1 MYLSKESI
9 INLFFQM
16 NFLYSGEDIQ
26 KQGGTQFFSELKYFL
41 ALDEFVKSEQRP
53 CDTRNKDDKQ
63 KFVANVGHFV
73 QLSDPNADDSLDAKN
88 FFDSFGQ
95 NRDFDVG
102 SNFFSAGAVNKSLTS
117 TTPLPFPS
125 RHPQLLT
132 CENGKISIADGA
144 YERFANEQDYLFY
157 QDRKKKTILPNKK
170 ALLFFWLNRNTSFTS
185 KELLFNEF
193 LNSLRNRYSQNM
205 ISALRWDEKDSVY
218 TNIARNLSTSNDMS
232 FVEKEDLIF
241 DKKDSYQRKKY
252 FETWLCLNTS
262 GDDGFRTHCVDVC
275 EQWLDKKM
283 PGNQIGNLFRYKDY
297 ESYKREHIRITAL
310 KDFSSVSDNDQS
322 GRPRTAIN
330 HYLNFLNK
338 MPHTKKVDDD
348 NFVKLLKQL
357 EQEIEKNPERIDALK
372 KILPLEEK
380 NEKDTSGTHSFF
392 YFDFS
397 SFTPTQIIY
406 YGVPGCGKSYEVN
419 KVINAELDK
428 YGVTDKEHHKVR
440 CVFHPE
446 YCNADFVGQIY
457 PYVKPDN
464 GGVEYRFKPGP
475 FAEIVRRAY
484 RNPAEPF
491 FLIVEEINRGN
502 AAAIFGEMF
511 QLLDR
516 IRPED
521 GPEELSG
528 NIYNTGWS
536 SYGVTNIDV
545 NAYVRQKST
554 DNPEKI
560 EYDDSIPYGD
570 KIKFINNTAV
580 RLPPNLSI
588 YATMNTNDQN
598 VFTMDNAFQRRF
610 KSKMIRNVLDENSAQ
625 YKTEI
630 DDTGVYWGDFRKW
643 INEKILLPQT
653 AVLKAD
659 DKCLGGWFITGEKI
673 NGVDKIKKEDFAE
686 KVLKYLWDDVFKR
699 NKSGEIFVK
708 DDKVNSLSDLIDAFE
723 TSVRF
728 ESFEKI
734 FKMNDVDKAKLQK
747 QANT

>member
-1 MYLSKESI
+1 MPYTTREAIVTLSTYLG
-9 INLFFQM
+9 INLGVSVRSIDQTS
-16 NFLYSGEDIQ
+16 NRGYEIRLPSGERCVIFVYPISH
-26 KQGGTQFFSELKYFL
+26 KQ
-41 ALDEFVKSEQRP
+41 
-53 CDTRNKDDKQ
+53 
-63 KFVANVGHFV
+63 
-73 QLSDPNADDSLDAKN
+73 DDSKN
-88 FFDSFGQ
+88 FFDT
-95 NRDFDVG
+95 RD
-102 SNFFSAGAVNKSLTS
+102 SGA
-117 TTPLPFPS
+117 
-125 RHPQLLT
+125 R
-132 CENGKISIADGA
+132 
-144 YERFANEQDYLFY
+144 ERGVAWNYAQ
-157 QDRKKKTILPNKK
+157 TH
-170 ALLFFWLNRNTSFTS
+170 
-185 KELLFNEF
+185 
-193 LNSLRNRYSQNM
+193 
-205 ISALRWDEKDSVY
+205 
-218 TNIARNLSTSNDMS
+218 NL
-232 FVEKEDLIF
+232 
-241 DKKDSYQRKKY
+241 KY
-252 FETWLCLNTS
+252 FCLAVH
-262 GDDGFRTHCVDVC
+262 DQVD
-275 EQWLDKKM
+275 K
-283 PGNQIGNLFRYKDY
+283 YKDY
-297 ESYKREHIRITAL
+297 IFSLECDEHRITE
-310 KDFSSVSDNDQS
+310 VSGTLNGSRNGRGTQVVIPTSCIPSKNFERIYTDNGFYIAVVHKGHIYDYLEQYDN
-322 GRPRTAIN
+322 RPYMDKTLPLVDIN
-330 HYLNFLNK
+330 D
-338 MPHTKKVDDD
+338 VEDD
-348 NFVKLLKQL
+348 NSIVPS
-357 EQEIEKNPERIDALK
+357 IPS
-372 KILPLEEK
+372 P
-380 NEKDTSGTHSFF
+380 
-392 YFDFS
+392 
-397 SFTPTQIIY
+397 FTPTQIIY

-428 YGVTDKEHHKVR
+428 YGVTDKEYHKVR
-440 CVFHPE
+440 SVFHPE

-491 FLIVEEINRGN
+491 FLVIEEINRGN

-528 NIYNTGWS
+528 NVYDTGWS

-545 NAYVRQKST
+545 NAYIRQKST

-560 EYDDSIPYGD
+560 EYDDLVPYGNE
-570 KIKFINNTAV
+570 IKFINNTAV

-723 TSVRF
+723 TSVGF

>member
-1 MYLSKESI
+1 MLMNKKKDKRRKNNKGEPNIHFERRQLKFSK
-9 INLFFQM
+9 NLTYQGREVNKNCIEAISNIYGQKSSWAILKM
-16 NFLYSGEDIQ
+16 RILNEDELHLYGIKVSDGER
-26 KQGGTQFFSELKYFL
+26 KYKNKD
-41 ALDEFVKSEQRP
+41 ARNDEFEKLWKEQHP
-53 CDTRNKDDKQ
+53 NEELNDECDAIEQKD
-63 KFVANVGHFV
+63 
-73 QLSDPNADDSLDAKN
+73 
-88 FFDSFGQ
+88 
-95 NRDFDVG
+95 
-102 SNFFSAGAVNKSLTS
+102 
-117 TTPLPFPS
+117 
-125 RHPQLLT
+125 
-132 CENGKISIADGA
+132 
-144 YERFANEQDYLFY
+144 
-157 QDRKKKTILPNKK
+157 KKKVVV
-170 ALLFFWLNRNTSFTS
+170 F
-185 KELLFNEF
+185 
-193 LNSLRNRYSQNM
+193 
-205 ISALRWDEKDSVY
+205 
-218 TNIARNLSTSNDMS
+218 
-232 FVEKEDLIF
+232 
-241 DKKDSYQRKKY
+241 
-252 FETWLCLNTS
+252 
-262 GDDGFRTHCVDVC
+262 
-275 EQWLDKKM
+275 
-283 PGNQIGNLFRYKDY
+283 
-297 ESYKREHIRITAL
+297 
-310 KDFSSVSDNDQS
+310 
-322 GRPRTAIN
+322 
-330 HYLNFLNK
+330 
-338 MPHTKKVDDD
+338 
-348 NFVKLLKQL
+348 KQ
-357 EQEIEKNPERIDALK
+357 P
-372 KILPLEEK
+372 P
-380 NEKDTSGTHSFF
+380 
-392 YFDFS
+392 
-397 SFTPTQIIY
+397 FTPSQIIY
-406 YGVPGCGKSYEVN
+406 YGVPGCGKSNKIREQLKDVPEKN
-419 KVINAELDK
+419 KVR
-428 YGVTDKEHHKVR
+428 V
-440 CVFHPE
+440 VFHPE
-446 YCNADFVGQIY
+446 YTNAEFIGQIL
-457 PYVKPDN
+457 PVTN
-464 GGVEYRFKPGP
+464 GGIRYEFTPGP
-475 FAEIVRRAY
+475 FTQIIKRAY
-484 RNPAEPF
+484 LNPNEHF
-491 FLIVEEINRGN
+491 YLVIEEINRGN

-521 GPEELSG
+521 SPEELSG
-528 NIYNTGWS
+528 NVYDTGWS

-673 NGVDKIKKEDFAE
+673 GGVDKIKKEDFAE

-723 TSVRF
+723 TSVGF

>member
-1 MYLSKESI
+1 MPIFTNLTNLDIQPSISEELFSSEIKLDDEMRSLLCKFFKENKAINANIGCYTSHIKFGNGNNIIFPNQYYTIASACYDYAIQLSKYCSFCKQYVNTEENKSKLLETKGVVPNVKVLLGNIIGTRLEKADQELFVRFFCDENYRPGRSFFNKDSI
-9 INLFFQM
+9 RNT
-16 NFLYSGEDIQ
+16 EDIFDSNLLT
-26 KQGGTQFFSELKYFL
+26 KIPVPNASSSFL
-41 ALDEFVKSEQRP
+41 GSLVRMLVE
-53 CDTRNKDDKQ
+53 
-63 KFVANVGHFV
+63 NVG
-73 QLSDPNADDSLDAKN
+73 
-88 FFDSFGQ
+88 
-95 NRDFDVG
+95 
-102 SNFFSAGAVNKSLTS
+102 
-117 TTPLPFPS
+117 
-125 RHPQLLT
+125 
-132 CENGKISIADGA
+132 
-144 YERFANEQDYLFY
+144 
-157 QDRKKKTILPNKK
+157 
-170 ALLFFWLNRNTSFTS
+170 
-185 KELLFNEF
+185 
-193 LNSLRNRYSQNM
+193 
-205 ISALRWDEKDSVY
+205 VY
-218 TNIARNLSTSNDMS
+218 TTLNNYIKEKQRKTSN
-232 FVEKEDLIF
+232 
-241 DKKDSYQRKKY
+241 
-252 FETWLCLNTS
+252 
-262 GDDGFRTHCVDVC
+262 
-275 EQWLDKKM
+275 
-283 PGNQIGNLFRYKDY
+283 
-297 ESYKREHIRITAL
+297 TA
-310 KDFSSVSDNDQS
+310 SV
-322 GRPRTAIN
+322 T
-330 HYLNFLNK
+330 
-338 MPHTKKVDDD
+338 
-348 NFVKLLKQL
+348 LLK
-357 EQEIEKNPERIDALK
+357 
-372 KILPLEEK
+372 PL
-380 NEKDTSGTHSFF
+380 
-392 YFDFS
+392 S
-397 SFTPTQIIY
+397 SPTQIIY

-428 YGVTDKEHHKVR
+428 YGVADKEYHKVR

-491 FLIVEEINRGN
+491 FLIIEEINRGN

-630 DDTGVYWGDFRKW
+630 DDTGVCWGDFREW

-653 AVLKAD
+653 AILKAD

-723 TSVRF
+723 TSVGF

-747 QANT
+747 QANF

>member
-1 MYLSKESI
+1 MADIICRWRNGTPQTVVELVNALPHEKMTIDEFRSI
-9 INLFFQM
+9 MEKRWEGFFRTAYQ
-16 NFLYSGEDIQ
+16 LACQ
-26 KQGGTQFFSELKYFL
+26 L
-41 ALDEFVKSEQRP
+41 ALYCECEDGYYYPRFDHNITESEARSWLLNWLPKYYVPNPYTKKDGFNDIECPTFVLKALYDYVREHGVCSYALAFKNVFHEE
-53 CDTRNKDDKQ
+53 TRNNDDIIKNYINNYSRVLSFS
-63 KFVANVGHFV
+63 KYGNLEIVGSYEEVFG
-73 QLSDPNADDSLDAKN
+73 DMNRNDKKG
-88 FFDSFGQ
+88 FFDSF
-95 NRDFDVG
+95 
-102 SNFFSAGAVNKSLTS
+102 
-117 TTPLPFPS
+117 
-125 RHPQLLT
+125 
-132 CENGKISIADGA
+132 
-144 YERFANEQDYLFY
+144 
-157 QDRKKKTILPNKK
+157 
-170 ALLFFWLNRNTSFTS
+170 
-185 KELLFNEF
+185 
-193 LNSLRNRYSQNM
+193 
-205 ISALRWDEKDSVY
+205 DEK
-218 TNIARNLSTSNDMS
+218 
-232 FVEKEDLIF
+232 
-241 DKKDSYQRKKY
+241 
-252 FETWLCLNTS
+252 
-262 GDDGFRTHCVDVC
+262 
-275 EQWLDKKM
+275 
-283 PGNQIGNLFRYKDY
+283 
-297 ESYKREHIRITAL
+297 
-310 KDFSSVSDNDQS
+310 
-322 GRPRTAIN
+322 
-330 HYLNFLNK
+330 
-338 MPHTKKVDDD
+338 
-348 NFVKLLKQL
+348 
-357 EQEIEKNPERIDALK
+357 
-372 KILPLEEK
+372 
-380 NEKDTSGTHSFF
+380 KDTTVSNL
-392 YFDFS
+392 S

-428 YGVTDKEHHKVR
+428 YGVTDKEYHKVR

-491 FLIVEEINRGN
+491 FLIIEEINRGN

-630 DDTGVYWGDFRKW
+630 DDTGVCWGNFREW

-708 DDKVNSLSDLIDAFE
+708 NDKVNSLSDLIDAFE
-723 TSVRF
+723 TSVGF

>member
-1 MYLSKESI
+1 
-9 INLFFQM
+9 M
-16 NFLYSGEDIQ
+16 NFSEVYNLILESCPFLGGNSYDGIIVKKLAATNTISDTGSSHQSHMAFTGKQ
-26 KQGGTQFFSELKYFL
+26 KDFFPFLEADGYFNVGY
-41 ALDEFVKSEQRP
+41 DS
-53 CDTRNKDDKQ
+53 KDD
-63 KFVANVGHFV
+63 
-73 QLSDPNADDSLDAKN
+73 
-88 FFDSFGQ
+88 
-95 NRDFDVG
+95 
-102 SNFFSAGAVNKSLTS
+102 
-117 TTPLPFPS
+117 
-125 RHPQLLT
+125 
-132 CENGKISIADGA
+132 
-144 YERFANEQDYLFY
+144 
-157 QDRKKKTILPNKK
+157 
-170 ALLFFWLNRNTSFTS
+170 
-185 KELLFNEF
+185 
-193 LNSLRNRYSQNM
+193 
-205 ISALRWDEKDSVY
+205 
-218 TNIARNLSTSNDMS
+218 
-232 FVEKEDLIF
+232 DL
-241 DKKDSYQRKKY
+241 KKY
-252 FETWLCLNTS
+252 FTLRIPLNIYAENVNS
-262 GDDGFRTHCVDVC
+262 LSHEHASIEFNSPKKIVRASVLRSRRKGQEDQVELSIKSLDD
-275 EQWLDKKM
+275 
-283 PGNQIGNLFRYKDY
+283 
-297 ESYKREHIRITAL
+297 
-310 KDFSSVSDNDQS
+310 KDFIEF
-322 GRPRTAIN
+322 R
-330 HYLNFLNK
+330 
-338 MPHTKKVDDD
+338 
-348 NFVKLLKQL
+348 KLLRVNDFFV
-357 EQEIEKNPERIDALK
+357 ILK
-372 KILPLEEK
+372 KQNVLEYDLIGISSSDKNAAVLATCTDFYKLTTQTPVDINAFNVHSNLTTDYQPL
-380 NEKDTSGTHSFF
+380 TT
-392 YFDFS
+392 

-419 KVINAELDK
+419 KVINVELDK
-428 YGVTDKEHHKVR
+428 YGVTDKEYHKVR

-491 FLIVEEINRGN
+491 FLVIEEINRGN

-630 DDTGVYWGDFRKW
+630 DDTGVCWGNFRKW

-723 TSVRF
+723 TSVGF

-747 QANT
+747 QVNT

>member
-1 MYLSKESI
+1 MPYTTREAIVTLSTYLG
-9 INLFFQM
+9 INLGVSVRSIDQTS
-16 NFLYSGEDIQ
+16 NRGYEIRLPSGERCVIFVYPISH
-26 KQGGTQFFSELKYFL
+26 KQ
-41 ALDEFVKSEQRP
+41 
-53 CDTRNKDDKQ
+53 
-63 KFVANVGHFV
+63 
-73 QLSDPNADDSLDAKN
+73 DDSKN
-88 FFDSFGQ
+88 FFDT
-95 NRDFDVG
+95 RD
-102 SNFFSAGAVNKSLTS
+102 SGA
-117 TTPLPFPS
+117 
-125 RHPQLLT
+125 R
-132 CENGKISIADGA
+132 
-144 YERFANEQDYLFY
+144 ERGVAWNYAQ
-157 QDRKKKTILPNKK
+157 TH
-170 ALLFFWLNRNTSFTS
+170 
-185 KELLFNEF
+185 
-193 LNSLRNRYSQNM
+193 
-205 ISALRWDEKDSVY
+205 
-218 TNIARNLSTSNDMS
+218 NL
-232 FVEKEDLIF
+232 
-241 DKKDSYQRKKY
+241 KY
-252 FETWLCLNTS
+252 FCLAVH
-262 GDDGFRTHCVDVC
+262 DQVD
-275 EQWLDKKM
+275 K
-283 PGNQIGNLFRYKDY
+283 YKDY
-297 ESYKREHIRITAL
+297 IFSLECDEHRITE
-310 KDFSSVSDNDQS
+310 VSGTLNGSRNGRGTQVVIPTSCIPSKNFERIYTDNGFYIAVVHKGHIYDYLEQYDN
-322 GRPRTAIN
+322 RPYMDKTLPLVDIN
-330 HYLNFLNK
+330 D
-338 MPHTKKVDDD
+338 VEDD
-348 NFVKLLKQL
+348 NSIVPS
-357 EQEIEKNPERIDALK
+357 IPS
-372 KILPLEEK
+372 P
-380 NEKDTSGTHSFF
+380 
-392 YFDFS
+392 
-397 SFTPTQIIY
+397 FTPTQIIY

-419 KVINAELDK
+419 KVINVELDK
-428 YGVTDKEHHKVR
+428 YGVTDKEYHKVR

-491 FLIVEEINRGN
+491 FLIIEEINRGN

-516 IRPED
+516 IRSED

-630 DDTGVYWGDFRKW
+630 DDTGVCWGNFREW

-708 DDKVNSLSDLIDAFE
+708 DDKVNSLSG
-723 TSVRF
+723 TCP
-728 ESFEKI
+728 I
-734 FKMNDVDKAKLQK
+734 FS
-747 QANT
+747 

>member
-1 MYLSKESI
+1 MKILIMKFRVNDLDPSIGKQIEFSNKIVQDFFEFKKDKEYIDFIYNDYAFKPFYNKKVIHVYLSLSPARGDYKVYQNEDNS
-9 INLFFQM
+9 LF
-16 NFLYSGEDIQ
+16 L
-26 KQGGTQFFSELKYFL
+26 
-41 ALDEFVKSEQRP
+41 
-53 CDTRNKDDKQ
+53 
-63 KFVANVGHFV
+63 
-73 QLSDPNADDSLDAKN
+73 KN
-88 FFDSFGQ
+88 FFIQ
-95 NRDFDVG
+95 NLGLSPEKNKNDYFTLTKLSSTQYALSYIPCESDLGKLIIGNQLKSGDVVEAIEDNEKTQKRTRINRLRKKLEEYAIANNLLVSVDG
-102 SNFFSAGAVNKSLTS
+102 SGERVVFQNGFIIDVSKNILYTCINSDVFNLLKNPINKLFEGKDYWHICSASED
-117 TTPLPFPS
+117 FPS
-125 RHPQLLT
+125 TPYEYSKVREIVESADDKCLYAEITDDSKFEMIFGELIETLTEQQLVS
-132 CENGKISIADGA
+132 E
-144 YERFANEQDYLFY
+144 
-157 QDRKKKTILPNKK
+157 P
-170 ALLFFWLNRNTSFTS
+170 
-185 KELLFNEF
+185 
-193 LNSLRNRYSQNM
+193 
-205 ISALRWDEKDSVY
+205 
-218 TNIARNLSTSNDMS
+218 
-232 FVEKEDLIF
+232 
-241 DKKDSYQRKKY
+241 
-252 FETWLCLNTS
+252 
-262 GDDGFRTHCVDVC
+262 
-275 EQWLDKKM
+275 M
-283 PGNQIGNLFRYKDY
+283 PFIP
-297 ESYKREHIRITAL
+297 S
-310 KDFSSVSDNDQS
+310 
-322 GRPRTAIN
+322 
-330 HYLNFLNK
+330 
-338 MPHTKKVDDD
+338 
-348 NFVKLLKQL
+348 
-357 EQEIEKNPERIDALK
+357 
-372 KILPLEEK
+372 
-380 NEKDTSGTHSFF
+380 
-392 YFDFS
+392 
-397 SFTPTQIIY
+397 QIIY

-419 KVINAELDK
+419 KVINDELDK
-428 YGVTDKEHHKVR
+428 YGVTDKEYHKVR

-491 FLIVEEINRGN
+491 FLVVEEINRGN

-630 DDTGVYWGDFRKW
+630 DDTGVCWGDFREW

-673 NGVDKIKKEDFAE
+673 NGVDKIRKEDFAE

-708 DDKVNSLSDLIDAFE
+708 DDKVKSLSDLIDAFE
-723 TSVRF
+723 TSVGF

-734 FKMNDVDKAKLQK
+734 IKMNDVDKAKLQK

>member
-1 MYLSKESI
+1 MPYTTREAIATLSTYLG
-9 INLFFQM
+9 INLGVSVRSIDQTSNRGYEIHLPSDERCVIFV
-16 NFLYSGEDIQ
+16 YPISH
-26 KQGGTQFFSELKYFL
+26 KQ
-41 ALDEFVKSEQRP
+41 
-53 CDTRNKDDKQ
+53 
-63 KFVANVGHFV
+63 
-73 QLSDPNADDSLDAKN
+73 DDSKN
-88 FFDSFGQ
+88 FFDT
-95 NRDFDVG
+95 RD
-102 SNFFSAGAVNKSLTS
+102 SGA
-117 TTPLPFPS
+117 
-125 RHPQLLT
+125 R
-132 CENGKISIADGA
+132 
-144 YERFANEQDYLFY
+144 ERGVAWNYAQ
-157 QDRKKKTILPNKK
+157 TH
-170 ALLFFWLNRNTSFTS
+170 
-185 KELLFNEF
+185 
-193 LNSLRNRYSQNM
+193 
-205 ISALRWDEKDSVY
+205 
-218 TNIARNLSTSNDMS
+218 NLKYFCLAVHDQ
-232 FVEKEDLIF
+232 VEK
-241 DKKDSYQRKKY
+241 
-252 FETWLCLNTS
+252 
-262 GDDGFRTHCVDVC
+262 
-275 EQWLDKKM
+275 
-283 PGNQIGNLFRYKDY
+283 YKDY
-297 ESYKREHIRITAL
+297 IFSLECDEHRIAEVSGTLNGSRNGRGTQVVIPTSCIPSKEFERIYTDNGFYIAVVH
-310 KDFSSVSDNDQS
+310 KDHIYDYLEQYDN
-322 GRPRTAIN
+322 RPYMDKTLPLVDIN
-330 HYLNFLNK
+330 D
-338 MPHTKKVDDD
+338 VEDD
-348 NFVKLLKQL
+348 NS
-357 EQEIEKNPERIDALK
+357 IDPS
-372 KILPLEEK
+372 IP
-380 NEKDTSGTHSFF
+380 SP
-392 YFDFS
+392 
-397 SFTPTQIIY
+397 FTPCQIIY

-428 YGVTDKEHHKVR
+428 YGVTDKEYHKVR

-491 FLIVEEINRGN
+491 FLIIEEINRGN

-560 EYDDSIPYGD
+560 EYDDSVPYCNE
-570 KIKFINNTAV
+570 IKFINNTAV

-630 DDTGVYWGDFRKW
+630 DDTGVCWGDFREW

-673 NGVDKIKKEDFAE
+673 GGVDKIKKEDFAE

-708 DDKVNSLSDLIDAFE
+708 DDKINSLSDLIDAFE
-723 TSVRF
+723 TSVGF

>member
-1 MYLSKESI
+1 MRLSLQTVQRAFDEIAQLGIDNKFWGVLTIVKNVKKYLKLPTSI
-9 INLFFQM
+9 
-16 NFLYSGEDIQ
+16 
-26 KQGGTQFFSELKYFL
+26 GTMSLI
-41 ALDEFVKSEQRP
+41 V
-53 CDTRNKDDKQ
+53 CDKN
-63 KFVANVGHFV
+63 GV
-73 QLSDPNADDSLDAKN
+73 QNDLKN
-88 FFDSFGQ
+88 FFSLQ
-95 NRDFDVG
+95 NTTDNNKQANDDDWLLLRKDFASWV
-102 SNFFSAGAVNKSLTS
+102 SYELLANKRVNFLSLAV
-117 TTPLPFPS
+117 F
-125 RHPQLLT
+125 
-132 CENGKISIADGA
+132 
-144 YERFANEQDYLFY
+144 LF
-157 QDRKKKTILPNKK
+157 
-170 ALLFFWLNRNTSFTS
+170 RNTSFQERLTS
-185 KELLFNEF
+185 DLLIQKVKSF
-193 LNSLRNRYSQNM
+193 LN
-205 ISALRWDEKDSVY
+205 IPKEWEKDWFKEIASFDIEYEDSFNQSWSCDFSVGWRKY
-218 TNIARNLSTSNDMS
+218 
-232 FVEKEDLIF
+232 KF
-241 DKKDSYQRKKY
+241 DKTHGSIVFKPSKDIYSVVAKPDELSRGPFYQPLY
-252 FETWLCLNTS
+252 AA
-262 GDDGFRTHCVDVC
+262 
-275 EQWLDKKM
+275 Q
-283 PGNQIGNLFRYKDY
+283 GNAILFIK
-297 ESYKREHIRITAL
+297 
-310 KDFSSVSDNDQS
+310 KDFFENVEE
-322 GRPRTAIN
+322 I
-330 HYLNFLNK
+330 
-338 MPHTKKVDDD
+338 KKTNEDVGE
-348 NFVKLLKQL
+348 VKKQNNTNS
-357 EQEIEKNPERIDALK
+357 I
-372 KILPLEEK
+372 
-380 NEKDTSGTHSFF
+380 
-392 YFDFS
+392 
-397 SFTPTQIIY
+397 TPTQIIY

-428 YGVTDKEHHKVR
+428 NGVTDKEYHKVR

-491 FLIVEEINRGN
+491 FLIIEEINRGN

-560 EYDDSIPYGD
+560 EYDDSVPYGNE
-570 KIKFINNTAV
+570 IKFINNTAV

-630 DDTGVYWGDFRKW
+630 DDTGVCWGDFREW

-653 AVLKAD
+653 AILKAD

-673 NGVDKIKKEDFAE
+673 GGADKIKKEDFAE

-708 DDKVNSLSDLIDAFE
+708 DDKVNSLSDLIDTFE
-723 TSVRF
+723 TSVGF

>member
-1 MYLSKESI
+1 MTSYEIAHLLEKLGVRETKAETYPNTYSLVNSDSFLAQQVSNRDSASWKKAEYI
-9 INLFFQM
+9 ILTDMQVSQGILNGWKKLTERDP
-16 NFLYSGEDIQ
+16 LPRAIQ
-26 KQGGTQFFSELKYFL
+26 KLCVPTSGNQFDVYDSQGNLI
-41 ALDEFVKSEQRP
+41 KS
-53 CDTRNKDDKQ
+53 
-63 KFVANVGHFV
+63 
-73 QLSDPNADDSLDAKN
+73 DSLEKIIKHTPDIVDILN
-88 FFDSFGQ
+88 D
-95 NRDFDVG
+95 N
-102 SNFFSAGAVNKSLTS
+102 NPLTS
-117 TTPLPFPS
+117 AKF
-125 RHPQLLT
+125 
-132 CENGKISIADGA
+132 N
-144 YERFANEQDYLFY
+144 
-157 QDRKKKTILPNKK
+157 
-170 ALLFFWLNRNTSFTS
+170 LNR
-185 KELLFNEF
+185 
-193 LNSLRNRYSQNM
+193 
-205 ISALRWDEKDSVY
+205 
-218 TNIARNLSTSNDMS
+218 
-232 FVEKEDLIF
+232 
-241 DKKDSYQRKKY
+241 
-252 FETWLCLNTS
+252 
-262 GDDGFRTHCVDVC
+262 
-275 EQWLDKKM
+275 
-283 PGNQIGNLFRYKDY
+283 
-297 ESYKREHIRITAL
+297 
-310 KDFSSVSDNDQS
+310 
-322 GRPRTAIN
+322 
-330 HYLNFLNK
+330 
-338 MPHTKKVDDD
+338 
-348 NFVKLLKQL
+348 
-357 EQEIEKNPERIDALK
+357 
-372 KILPLEEK
+372 
-380 NEKDTSGTHSFF
+380 
-392 YFDFS
+392 S

-419 KVINAELDK
+419 KVINDELGK
-428 YGVTDKEHHKVR
+428 YGVTDKEYHKVR

-491 FLIVEEINRGN
+491 FLIIEEINRGN

-528 NIYNTGWS
+528 NIYYTGWS

-580 RLPPNLSI
+580 RLPPNLSF

-723 TSVRF
+723 TSVGF

>member
-1 MYLSKESI
+1 MPYTTREAIVTLSTYLG
-9 INLFFQM
+9 INLGVSVRSIDQTS
-16 NFLYSGEDIQ
+16 NRGYEIRLPSGERCVIFVYPISH
-26 KQGGTQFFSELKYFL
+26 KQ
-41 ALDEFVKSEQRP
+41 
-53 CDTRNKDDKQ
+53 
-63 KFVANVGHFV
+63 
-73 QLSDPNADDSLDAKN
+73 DDSKN
-88 FFDSFGQ
+88 FFDT
-95 NRDFDVG
+95 RD
-102 SNFFSAGAVNKSLTS
+102 SGA
-117 TTPLPFPS
+117 
-125 RHPQLLT
+125 R
-132 CENGKISIADGA
+132 
-144 YERFANEQDYLFY
+144 ERGVAWNYAQ
-157 QDRKKKTILPNKK
+157 TH
-170 ALLFFWLNRNTSFTS
+170 
-185 KELLFNEF
+185 
-193 LNSLRNRYSQNM
+193 
-205 ISALRWDEKDSVY
+205 
-218 TNIARNLSTSNDMS
+218 NL
-232 FVEKEDLIF
+232 
-241 DKKDSYQRKKY
+241 KY
-252 FETWLCLNTS
+252 FCLAVH
-262 GDDGFRTHCVDVC
+262 DQVD
-275 EQWLDKKM
+275 K
-283 PGNQIGNLFRYKDY
+283 YKDY
-297 ESYKREHIRITAL
+297 IFSLECDEHRITE
-310 KDFSSVSDNDQS
+310 VSGTLNGSRNGRGTQVVIPTSCIPSKNFERIYTDNGFYIAVVHKGHIYDYLEQYDN
-322 GRPRTAIN
+322 RPYMDKTLPLVDIN
-330 HYLNFLNK
+330 D
-338 MPHTKKVDDD
+338 VEDD
-348 NFVKLLKQL
+348 NSIVPS
-357 EQEIEKNPERIDALK
+357 IPS
-372 KILPLEEK
+372 P
-380 NEKDTSGTHSFF
+380 
-392 YFDFS
+392 
-397 SFTPTQIIY
+397 FTPTQIIY

-428 YGVTDKEHHKVR
+428 YGVTDKEYHKVR
-440 CVFHPE
+440 SVFHPE

-491 FLIVEEINRGN
+491 FLVIEEINRGN

-528 NIYNTGWS
+528 NVYDTGWS

-545 NAYVRQKST
+545 NAYIRQKST

-560 EYDDSIPYGD
+560 EYDDLVPYGNE
-570 KIKFINNTAV
+570 IKFINNTAV

-723 TSVRF
+723 TSVGF
-728 ESFEKI
+728 KSFEKI

>member
-1 MYLSKESI
+1 MASAKDIISSIFRKFQNTELSPEFIRDESNNICDILNIARVGDPGRTAREFAEKGFLSK
-9 INLFFQM
+9 
-16 NFLYSGEDIQ
+16 YSG
-26 KQGGTQFFSELKYFL
+26 TCKYSPDTL
-41 ALDEFVKSEQRP
+41 SASKKSEFESYLYVYGLPNFSSMEERFRQ
-53 CDTRNKDDKQ
+53 Q
-63 KFVANVGHFV
+63 KFNDLVV
-73 QLSDPNADDSLDAKN
+73 QLKKELEDNPNAKN
-88 FFDSFGQ
+88 FLIENLGLAEKKNSEITEKSAEEREQEFGDYLR
-95 NRDFDVG
+95 NV
-102 SNFFSAGAVNKSLTS
+102 AKKK
-117 TTPLPFPS
+117 
-125 RHPQLLT
+125 
-132 CENGKISIADGA
+132 NGQTLAEKTIG
-144 YERFANEQDYLFY
+144 NYLFY
-157 QDRKKKTILPNKK
+157 LPKIVNFIKS
-170 ALLFFWLNRNTSFTS
+170 NHVENVY
-185 KELLFNEF
+185 E
-193 LNSLRNRYSQNM
+193 
-205 ISALRWDEKDSVY
+205 ISSVDLVLQ
-218 TNIARNLSTSNDMS
+218 IQEELSTNETYLEANKNGSARYNYS
-232 FVEKEDLIF
+232 SSLEHYKKYLIFEKEKNIDF
-241 DKKDSYQRKKY
+241 
-252 FETWLCLNTS
+252 FE
-262 GDDGFRTHCVDVC
+262 DEDP
-275 EQWLDKKM
+275 LD
-283 PGNQIGNLFRYKDY
+283 P
-297 ESYKREHIRITAL
+297 
-310 KDFSSVSDNDQS
+310 
-322 GRPRTAIN
+322 
-330 HYLNFLNK
+330 
-338 MPHTKKVDDD
+338 
-348 NFVKLLKQL
+348 
-357 EQEIEKNPERIDALK
+357 QE
-372 KILPLEEK
+372 LP
-380 NEKDTSGTHSFF
+380 D
-392 YFDFS
+392 
-397 SFTPTQIIY
+397 FTPTQIIY

-428 YGVTDKEHHKVR
+428 YGVTDKEYHKVR

-491 FLIVEEINRGN
+491 FLIIEEINRGN

-545 NAYVRQKST
+545 NAYIRQKST

-560 EYDDSIPYGD
+560 EYDDSIPYGNE
-570 KIKFINNTAV
+570 IKFINNTAV

-630 DDTGVYWGDFRKW
+630 DDTGVCWGDFREW

-653 AVLKAD
+653 AILKAD

-723 TSVRF
+723 TSVGF

>member
-1 MYLSKESI
+1 MKKLSLNLVDYDKNGNPNLHGLNWGNRKDGTERDKNEAYLQLTPEI
-9 INLFFQM
+9 
-16 NFLYSGEDIQ
+16 YSTDYFPPKG
-26 KQGGTQFFSELKYFL
+26 KYFITETDDGETL
-41 ALDEFVKSEQRP
+41 ILVRAQKPIGTALQTPENNAILGRYLRKRLSLEEDEEITAENVEAYRTTISFYK
-53 CDTRNKDDKQ
+53 KDDLHYFLDYSK
-63 KFVANVGHFV
+63 N
-73 QLSDPNADDSLDAKN
+73 DDFFDEAKN
-88 FFDSFGQ
+88 DI
-95 NRDFDVG
+95 
-102 SNFFSAGAVNKSLTS
+102 
-117 TTPLPFPS
+117 
-125 RHPQLLT
+125 H
-132 CENGKISIADGA
+132 IS
-144 YERFANEQDYLFY
+144 
-157 QDRKKKTILPNKK
+157 
-170 ALLFFWLNRNTSFTS
+170 
-185 KELLFNEF
+185 
-193 LNSLRNRYSQNM
+193 SQ
-205 ISALRWDEKDSVY
+205 S
-218 TNIARNLSTSNDMS
+218 
-232 FVEKEDLIF
+232 
-241 DKKDSYQRKKY
+241 
-252 FETWLCLNTS
+252 
-262 GDDGFRTHCVDVC
+262 
-275 EQWLDKKM
+275 
-283 PGNQIGNLFRYKDY
+283 P
-297 ESYKREHIRITAL
+297 
-310 KDFSSVSDNDQS
+310 
-322 GRPRTAIN
+322 
-330 HYLNFLNK
+330 
-338 MPHTKKVDDD
+338 
-348 NFVKLLKQL
+348 
-357 EQEIEKNPERIDALK
+357 
-372 KILPLEEK
+372 
-380 NEKDTSGTHSFF
+380 
-392 YFDFS
+392 
-397 SFTPTQIIY
+397 FTPSQIIY

-419 KVINAELDK
+419 KVINDELDK
-428 YGVTDKEHHKVR
+428 YGVTDKEYHKVR

-491 FLIVEEINRGN
+491 FLIIEEINRGN

-723 TSVRF
+723 TSVGF

>member
-1 MYLSKESI
+1 MRLSLQTVQRAFDEIAQLGIDNKFWGILTIVKNVKKYLKLPTSI
-9 INLFFQM
+9 
-16 NFLYSGEDIQ
+16 
-26 KQGGTQFFSELKYFL
+26 GTMSLI
-41 ALDEFVKSEQRP
+41 V
-53 CDTRNKDDKQ
+53 CDKN
-63 KFVANVGHFV
+63 GV
-73 QLSDPNADDSLDAKN
+73 QNDLKN
-88 FFDSFGQ
+88 FFSLQ
-95 NRDFDVG
+95 NTTDNNKQANDDDWLLLRKDFASWV
-102 SNFFSAGAVNKSLTS
+102 SYELLANKRVNFLSLAV
-117 TTPLPFPS
+117 F
-125 RHPQLLT
+125 
-132 CENGKISIADGA
+132 
-144 YERFANEQDYLFY
+144 LF
-157 QDRKKKTILPNKK
+157 
-170 ALLFFWLNRNTSFTS
+170 RNTSFQERLTS
-185 KELLFNEF
+185 DLLIQKVKSFLNIPKEWEKDWFKEIASFDIEYEDSFNESWSCDF
-193 LNSLRNRYSQNM
+193 
-205 ISALRWDEKDSVY
+205 SVGWRKY
-218 TNIARNLSTSNDMS
+218 
-232 FVEKEDLIF
+232 KF
-241 DKKDSYQRKKY
+241 DKTHGSIVFKPSKDIYSVVAKPDELSRGPFYQPLY
-252 FETWLCLNTS
+252 AA
-262 GDDGFRTHCVDVC
+262 
-275 EQWLDKKM
+275 Q
-283 PGNQIGNLFRYKDY
+283 GNAILFIK
-297 ESYKREHIRITAL
+297 
-310 KDFSSVSDNDQS
+310 KDFFENVEE
-322 GRPRTAIN
+322 I
-330 HYLNFLNK
+330 
-338 MPHTKKVDDD
+338 KKTNEDVGE
-348 NFVKLLKQL
+348 VKKQNNTNS
-357 EQEIEKNPERIDALK
+357 I
-372 KILPLEEK
+372 
-380 NEKDTSGTHSFF
+380 
-392 YFDFS
+392 
-397 SFTPTQIIY
+397 TPSQIIY

-419 KVINAELDK
+419 KVINDKLDK
-428 YGVTDKEHHKVR
+428 YGVADNEYHKVR

-491 FLIVEEINRGN
+491 FLIIEEINRGN

-528 NIYNTGWS
+528 NVYDTGWS

-545 NAYVRQKST
+545 NAYIRQKST

-560 EYDDSIPYGD
+560 EYDDSVPYGNE
-570 KIKFINNTAV
+570 IKFINNTAV

-630 DDTGVYWGDFRKW
+630 DDTGVCWGNFREW

-653 AVLKAD
+653 AILKAD

-673 NGVDKIKKEDFAE
+673 GGVDKIKKEDFAE

-723 TSVRF
+723 TSVGF

>member
-1 MYLSKESI
+1 MADIICRWRNGTPQTVVELVNALPHEKMTIDEFRSI
-9 INLFFQM
+9 MEKRWEGFFRTAYQ
-16 NFLYSGEDIQ
+16 LACQ
-26 KQGGTQFFSELKYFL
+26 L
-41 ALDEFVKSEQRP
+41 ALYCECEDGYYYPRFDHNITESEARSWLLNWLPKYYVPNPYTKKDGFNDIECPTFVLKALYDYVREHGVCSYALAFKNVFHEE
-53 CDTRNKDDKQ
+53 TRNNDDIIKNYINNYSRVLSFS
-63 KFVANVGHFV
+63 KYGNLEIVGSYEEVFG
-73 QLSDPNADDSLDAKN
+73 DMNRNDKKG
-88 FFDSFGQ
+88 FFDSF
-95 NRDFDVG
+95 
-102 SNFFSAGAVNKSLTS
+102 
-117 TTPLPFPS
+117 
-125 RHPQLLT
+125 
-132 CENGKISIADGA
+132 
-144 YERFANEQDYLFY
+144 
-157 QDRKKKTILPNKK
+157 
-170 ALLFFWLNRNTSFTS
+170 
-185 KELLFNEF
+185 
-193 LNSLRNRYSQNM
+193 
-205 ISALRWDEKDSVY
+205 DEK
-218 TNIARNLSTSNDMS
+218 
-232 FVEKEDLIF
+232 
-241 DKKDSYQRKKY
+241 
-252 FETWLCLNTS
+252 
-262 GDDGFRTHCVDVC
+262 
-275 EQWLDKKM
+275 
-283 PGNQIGNLFRYKDY
+283 
-297 ESYKREHIRITAL
+297 
-310 KDFSSVSDNDQS
+310 
-322 GRPRTAIN
+322 
-330 HYLNFLNK
+330 
-338 MPHTKKVDDD
+338 
-348 NFVKLLKQL
+348 
-357 EQEIEKNPERIDALK
+357 
-372 KILPLEEK
+372 
-380 NEKDTSGTHSFF
+380 KDTTVSNL
-392 YFDFS
+392 S

-428 YGVTDKEHHKVR
+428 YGVTDKEYHKVR

-491 FLIVEEINRGN
+491 FLIIEEINRGN

-630 DDTGVYWGDFRKW
+630 DDTGVCWGNFREW

-673 NGVDKIKKEDFAE
+673 NGVDKIRKEDFAE

-708 DDKVNSLSDLIDAFE
+708 DDKVKSLSDLIDAFE
-723 TSVRF
+723 TSVGF

>member
-1 MYLSKESI
+1 MDSLLKKKFDSLQNAEDFECWYLVKQPTEFSSICYLVSILEKYQNEHSSDVFQTYVESKISDINKERHLDISSNYRALRIAAFYGLIKMETSSYQDSILTETYYEIKNRCEGNFENISTYSDIIQRQIEKMYASTSI
-9 INLFFQM
+9 DEKFDSVRSNFRLYPVL
-16 NFLYSGEDIQ
+16 FLYKILLEIGYATNNYSI
-26 KQGGTQFFSELKYFL
+26 S
-41 ALDEFVKSEQRP
+41 LDEYRYL
-53 CDTRNKDDKQ
+53 
-63 KFVANVGHFV
+63 VA
-73 QLSDPNADDSLDAKN
+73 
-88 FFDSFGQ
+88 
-95 NRDFDVG
+95 
-102 SNFFSAGAVNKSLTS
+102 TS
-117 TTPLPFPS
+117 TTYNKFLET
-125 RHPQLLT
+125 LLLVQ
-132 CENGKISIADGA
+132 KWRDAS
-144 YERFANEQDYLFY
+144 
-157 QDRKKKTILPNKK
+157 
-170 ALLFFWLNRNTSFTS
+170 
-185 KELLFNEF
+185 
-193 LNSLRNRYSQNM
+193 
-205 ISALRWDEKDSVY
+205 DSD
-218 TNIARNLSTSNDMS
+218 RNL
-232 FVEKEDLIF
+232 
-241 DKKDSYQRKKY
+241 
-252 FETWLCLNTS
+252 
-262 GDDGFRTHCVDVC
+262 
-275 EQWLDKKM
+275 
-283 PGNQIGNLFRYKDY
+283 
-297 ESYKREHIRITAL
+297 
-310 KDFSSVSDNDQS
+310 FSSFRGKFDNRFIQ
-322 GRPRTAIN
+322 A
-330 HYLNFLNK
+330 
-338 MPHTKKVDDD
+338 
-348 NFVKLLKQL
+348 LKQL
-357 EQEIEKNPERIDALK
+357 TTLSIDSSNISLKRECISEVAQKVYSFEKYLRNEKFDDSKLVDFLCSKEWLVDEKNDDK
-372 KILPLEEK
+372 K
-380 NEKDTSGTHSFF
+380 NENVDDEIQSHQENLEQYQKKAPEPYAKQPS
-392 YFDFS
+392 
-397 SFTPTQIIY
+397 QIIY

-428 YGVTDKEHHKVR
+428 YGVTDKEYHKVR

-491 FLIVEEINRGN
+491 FLIIEEINRGN

-723 TSVRF
+723 TSVGF

>member
-1 MYLSKESI
+1 MLLSDEKES
-9 INLFFQM
+9 
-16 NFLYSGEDIQ
+16 
-26 KQGGTQFFSELKYFL
+26 
-41 ALDEFVKSEQRP
+41 
-53 CDTRNKDDKQ
+53 
-63 KFVANVGHFV
+63 NV
-73 QLSDPNADDSLDAKN
+73 
-88 FFDSFGQ
+88 
-95 NRDFDVG
+95 
-102 SNFFSAGAVNKSLTS
+102 
-117 TTPLPFPS
+117 
-125 RHPQLLT
+125 
-132 CENGKISIADGA
+132 ENDL
-144 YERFANEQDYLFY
+144 E
-157 QDRKKKTILPNKK
+157 
-170 ALLFFWLNRNTSFTS
+170 TS
-185 KELLFNEF
+185 KK
-193 LNSLRNRYSQNM
+193 
-205 ISALRWDEKDSVY
+205 EK
-218 TNIARNLSTSNDMS
+218 T
-232 FVEKEDLIF
+232 
-241 DKKDSYQRKKY
+241 
-252 FETWLCLNTS
+252 
-262 GDDGFRTHCVDVC
+262 
-275 EQWLDKKM
+275 
-283 PGNQIGNLFRYKDY
+283 P
-297 ESYKREHIRITAL
+297 
-310 KDFSSVSDNDQS
+310 DQ
-322 GRPRTAIN
+322 
-330 HYLNFLNK
+330 
-338 MPHTKKVDDD
+338 
-348 NFVKLLKQL
+348 
-357 EQEIEKNPERIDALK
+357 
-372 KILPLEEK
+372 PLGPPK
-380 NEKDTSGTHSFF
+380 
-392 YFDFS
+392 
-397 SFTPTQIIY
+397 QIIY

-428 YGVTDKEHHKVR
+428 YGVADKEYHKVR

-491 FLIVEEINRGN
+491 FLIIEEINRGN

-610 KSKMIRNVLDENSAQ
+610 KSKMIRNALDENSAQ

-630 DDTGVYWGDFRKW
+630 DDTCVCWGDFRKW

-723 TSVRF
+723 MSVGF

>member
-1 MYLSKESI
+1 MRLDQGSLIFTPQNGECPSWETALGQSREPRDDMPPYYFKAEGYENMLKGMYFNSVPLAKTSCILGKKKLFVTASESYLNPEYQEIQLASKFDNVIVHFQNNAKIFRNTPI
-9 INLFFQM
+9 IL
-16 NFLYSGEDIQ
+16 LLTKIQ
-26 KQGGTQFFSELKYFL
+26 
-41 ALDEFVKSEQRP
+41 D
-53 CDTRNKDDKQ
+53 
-63 KFVANVGHFV
+63 
-73 QLSDPNADDSLDAKN
+73 
-88 FFDSFGQ
+88 
-95 NRDFDVG
+95 
-102 SNFFSAGAVNKSLTS
+102 VNKSHYRRRS
-117 TTPLPFPS
+117 IKYSPHTTYDTIKNQESFEEIQRHYQERLMCYGFFIEHFDTLHLYCVSVDDNSYTYSNLSLPQTEWTDWADWELKE
-125 RHPQLLT
+125 R
-132 CENGKISIADGA
+132 EKIQ
-144 YERFANEQDYLFY
+144 NE
-157 QDRKKKTILPNKK
+157 TPIIL
-170 ALLFFWLNRNTSFTS
+170 S
-185 KELLFNEF
+185 
-193 LNSLRNRYSQNM
+193 
-205 ISALRWDEKDSVY
+205 EKD
-218 TNIARNLSTSNDMS
+218 NQ
-232 FVEKEDLIF
+232 EKE
-241 DKKDSYQRKKY
+241 
-252 FETWLCLNTS
+252 NN
-262 GDDGFRTHCVDVC
+262 V
-275 EQWLDKKM
+275 
-283 PGNQIGNLFRYKDY
+283 
-297 ESYKREHIRITAL
+297 
-310 KDFSSVSDNDQS
+310 
-322 GRPRTAIN
+322 
-330 HYLNFLNK
+330 
-338 MPHTKKVDDD
+338 
-348 NFVKLLKQL
+348 
-357 EQEIEKNPERIDALK
+357 
-372 KILPLEEK
+372 
-380 NEKDTSGTHSFF
+380 
-392 YFDFS
+392 

-419 KVINAELDK
+419 KVINDELDK
-428 YGVTDKEHHKVR
+428 YGVTDKEYHKVR

-491 FLIVEEINRGN
+491 FLIIEEINRGN

-560 EYDDSIPYGD
+560 EYDYSIPYGD

-630 DDTGVYWGDFRKW
+630 DDTGVCWGNFREW

-653 AVLKAD
+653 AILKAD

-673 NGVDKIKKEDFAE
+673 GGVDKIKKEDFAE

-723 TSVRF
+723 TSVGF

>member
-1 MYLSKESI
+1 MRLDQGSLIFTPQNGECPSWETALGQSREPRDDMPPYYFKAEGYENMLKGMYFNSVPLAKTSCILGKKKLFVTASESYLNPEYQEIQLASKFDNVIVHFQNNAKIFRNTPI
-9 INLFFQM
+9 IL
-16 NFLYSGEDIQ
+16 LLTKIQ
-26 KQGGTQFFSELKYFL
+26 
-41 ALDEFVKSEQRP
+41 D
-53 CDTRNKDDKQ
+53 
-63 KFVANVGHFV
+63 
-73 QLSDPNADDSLDAKN
+73 
-88 FFDSFGQ
+88 
-95 NRDFDVG
+95 
-102 SNFFSAGAVNKSLTS
+102 VNKSHYRRRS
-117 TTPLPFPS
+117 IKYSPHTTYDTIKNQESFEEIQRHYQERLMCYGFFIEHFDTLHLYCVSVDDNSYTYSNLSLPQTEWTDWADWELKE
-125 RHPQLLT
+125 R
-132 CENGKISIADGA
+132 EKIQ
-144 YERFANEQDYLFY
+144 NE
-157 QDRKKKTILPNKK
+157 TPI
-170 ALLFFWLNRNTSFTS
+170 
-185 KELLFNEF
+185 
-193 LNSLRNRYSQNM
+193 
-205 ISALRWDEKDSVY
+205 ISSEKD
-218 TNIARNLSTSNDMS
+218 NQ
-232 FVEKEDLIF
+232 EKE
-241 DKKDSYQRKKY
+241 
-252 FETWLCLNTS
+252 NN
-262 GDDGFRTHCVDVC
+262 V
-275 EQWLDKKM
+275 
-283 PGNQIGNLFRYKDY
+283 
-297 ESYKREHIRITAL
+297 
-310 KDFSSVSDNDQS
+310 
-322 GRPRTAIN
+322 
-330 HYLNFLNK
+330 
-338 MPHTKKVDDD
+338 
-348 NFVKLLKQL
+348 
-357 EQEIEKNPERIDALK
+357 
-372 KILPLEEK
+372 
-380 NEKDTSGTHSFF
+380 
-392 YFDFS
+392 

-428 YGVTDKEHHKVR
+428 YGVTDKEYHKVR

-475 FAEIVRRAY
+475 FAEIVCRAY

-491 FLIVEEINRGN
+491 FLIIEEINRGN

-625 YKTEI
+625 YKMEI
-630 DDTGVYWGDFRKW
+630 DDTGVCWGNFREW

-673 NGVDKIKKEDFAE
+673 GGADKIKKEDFAE

-723 TSVRF
+723 MSVGF

-734 FKMNDVDKAKLQK
+734 FKMNDIDKAKLQK

>member
-1 MYLSKESI
+1 MCYGFFIEHFDTLHLYCVSVDDNSYTYSNLSLPQTEWT
-9 INLFFQM
+9 
-16 NFLYSGEDIQ
+16 DWADW
-26 KQGGTQFFSELKYFL
+26 ELK
-41 ALDEFVKSEQRP
+41 EREKIQNETPIISSE
-53 CDTRNKDDKQ
+53 KDNQEKEN
-63 KFVANVGHFV
+63 NV
-73 QLSDPNADDSLDAKN
+73 
-88 FFDSFGQ
+88 
-95 NRDFDVG
+95 
-102 SNFFSAGAVNKSLTS
+102 
-117 TTPLPFPS
+117 
-125 RHPQLLT
+125 
-132 CENGKISIADGA
+132 
-144 YERFANEQDYLFY
+144 
-157 QDRKKKTILPNKK
+157 
-170 ALLFFWLNRNTSFTS
+170 SFT
-185 KELLFNEF
+185 L
-193 LNSLRNRYSQNM
+193 
-205 ISALRWDEKDSVY
+205 
-218 TNIARNLSTSNDMS
+218 
-232 FVEKEDLIF
+232 
-241 DKKDSYQRKKY
+241 
-252 FETWLCLNTS
+252 
-262 GDDGFRTHCVDVC
+262 
-275 EQWLDKKM
+275 
-283 PGNQIGNLFRYKDY
+283 
-297 ESYKREHIRITAL
+297 
-310 KDFSSVSDNDQS
+310 
-322 GRPRTAIN
+322 
-330 HYLNFLNK
+330 
-338 MPHTKKVDDD
+338 
-348 NFVKLLKQL
+348 
-357 EQEIEKNPERIDALK
+357 
-372 KILPLEEK
+372 
-380 NEKDTSGTHSFF
+380 
-392 YFDFS
+392 
-397 SFTPTQIIY
+397 TQIIY

-419 KVINAELDK
+419 KVINDELDK
-428 YGVTDKEHHKVR
+428 YSVTDKEYHKVR

-630 DDTGVYWGDFRKW
+630 DDTGVCWGDFRKW

-723 TSVRF
+723 TSVGF

>member
-1 MYLSKESI
+1 
-9 INLFFQM
+9 M
-16 NFLYSGEDIQ
+16 NFSEVYNLILESCPFLGGNSYDGIIVKKLAATNTISDTGSSHQSHMAFTGKQ
-26 KQGGTQFFSELKYFL
+26 KDFFPFLEADGYFNVGY
-41 ALDEFVKSEQRP
+41 DS
-53 CDTRNKDDKQ
+53 KDD
-63 KFVANVGHFV
+63 
-73 QLSDPNADDSLDAKN
+73 
-88 FFDSFGQ
+88 
-95 NRDFDVG
+95 
-102 SNFFSAGAVNKSLTS
+102 
-117 TTPLPFPS
+117 
-125 RHPQLLT
+125 
-132 CENGKISIADGA
+132 
-144 YERFANEQDYLFY
+144 
-157 QDRKKKTILPNKK
+157 
-170 ALLFFWLNRNTSFTS
+170 
-185 KELLFNEF
+185 
-193 LNSLRNRYSQNM
+193 
-205 ISALRWDEKDSVY
+205 
-218 TNIARNLSTSNDMS
+218 
-232 FVEKEDLIF
+232 DL
-241 DKKDSYQRKKY
+241 KKY
-252 FETWLCLNTS
+252 FTLRIPLNIYAENVNS
-262 GDDGFRTHCVDVC
+262 LSHEHSSIEFNSPKKIVRASVLRSRRKGQEDQVELSIKSLDD
-275 EQWLDKKM
+275 
-283 PGNQIGNLFRYKDY
+283 
-297 ESYKREHIRITAL
+297 
-310 KDFSSVSDNDQS
+310 KDFIEF
-322 GRPRTAIN
+322 R
-330 HYLNFLNK
+330 
-338 MPHTKKVDDD
+338 
-348 NFVKLLKQL
+348 KLLRVNDFFV
-357 EQEIEKNPERIDALK
+357 ILK
-372 KILPLEEK
+372 KQNVLEYDLIGISSSDKNAAVLATCTDFYKLTTQTPVDINAFNVHSNLTTDYQPL
-380 NEKDTSGTHSFF
+380 TT
-392 YFDFS
+392 

-428 YGVTDKEHHKVR
+428 YGVTDKEYHKVR

-491 FLIVEEINRGN
+491 FLIIEEINRGN

-610 KSKMIRNVLDENSAQ
+610 KSKMIRNVLDEKSAQ

-673 NGVDKIKKEDFAE
+673 GGVDKIKKEDFAE

-723 TSVRF
+723 TSVGF

>member
-1 MYLSKESI
+1 MVDDSFLNGLNEDQIIDSLAEKLKEARETPRGTQYYGFKYSQILDRFEKRVIDRI
-9 INLFFQM
+9 IAKTGISGK
-16 NFLYSGEDIQ
+16 LYSEIDKGRGVFKRAVQEGELAESFYQNNGIVYPDIQ
-26 KQGGTQFFSELKYFL
+26 
-41 ALDEFVKSEQRP
+41 EQY
-53 CDTRNKDDKQ
+53 
-63 KFVANVGHFV
+63 A
-73 QLSDPNADDSLDAKN
+73 
-88 FFDSFGQ
+88 
-95 NRDFDVG
+95 DFD
-102 SNFFSAGAVNKSLTS
+102 
-117 TTPLPFPS
+117 
-125 RHPQLLT
+125 
-132 CENGKISIADGA
+132 EDDDIEI
-144 YERFANEQDYLFY
+144 
-157 QDRKKKTILPNKK
+157 
-170 ALLFFWLNRNTSFTS
+170 
-185 KELLFNEF
+185 
-193 LNSLRNRYSQNM
+193 
-205 ISALRWDEKDSVY
+205 
-218 TNIARNLSTSNDMS
+218 DMS
-232 FVEKEDLIF
+232 T
-241 DKKDSYQRKKY
+241 YQ
-252 FETWLCLNTS
+252 
-262 GDDGFRTHCVDVC
+262 
-275 EQWLDKKM
+275 
-283 PGNQIGNLFRYKDY
+283 
-297 ESYKREHIRITAL
+297 
-310 KDFSSVSDNDQS
+310 
-322 GRPRTAIN
+322 
-330 HYLNFLNK
+330 
-338 MPHTKKVDDD
+338 
-348 NFVKLLKQL
+348 
-357 EQEIEKNPERIDALK
+357 
-372 KILPLEEK
+372 KI
-380 NEKDTSGTHSFF
+380 
-392 YFDFS
+392 
-397 SFTPTQIIY
+397 FTPSQIIY

-428 YGVTDKEHHKVR
+428 YGVTDKEYHKVR

-457 PYVKPDN
+457 PYVKPNN

-491 FLIVEEINRGN
+491 FLIIEEINRGN

-560 EYDDSIPYGD
+560 EYDNSIPYGNE
-570 KIKFINNTAV
+570 IKFINNTAV

-630 DDTGVYWGDFRKW
+630 DDTGVCWGDFREW

-673 NGVDKIKKEDFAE
+673 GGVDKIKKEDFAE

-708 DDKVNSLSDLIDAFE
+708 DDKINSLSDLIDAFE
-723 TSVRF
+723 TSVGF

-734 FKMNDVDKAKLQK
+734 FKMNDVDKVKLQK